1 MNSTAI
7 EKNKSPKV
15 SIGMPVFNGERF
27 LSTALNSLLGLD
39 YDNYEIIILDNMS
52 SDKTE
57 EICLHYSRLDSR
69 IRYIRDE
76 DPCTSHE
83 AALRL
88 AKYATGDYL
97 MLVCD
102 DDIWDPSF
110 LMKIMGVFEK
120 NDSVHLVYPRFGSID
135 SNNKIINRSCGG
147 ICIDAHDSLF
157 KNFFKYL
164 FKRSCVPLV
173 FGVFRL
179 DSYRKTLP
187 FKIFDNTLW
196 DADNLYLLKF
206 LSNYKVH
213 CVDESLFYYREKD
226 RFERPEGSTDALS
239 RIKLPSGFFS
249 FFSTYWKHQI
259 NFIDEIFVVI
269 NESSF
274 PLPQKLALK
283 FSAIL
288 SMFVI
293 VGVAISNRFGLPP
306 APSANRTTLKNPE

>member
-1 MNSTAI
+1 MSSTTI

-57 EICLHYSRLDSR
+57 EICLHYSKLDSR
-69 IRYIRDE
+69 IRYVKDQ
-76 DPCTSHE
+76 DPCTSH
-83 AALRL
+83 AAAARL
-88 AKYATGDYL
+88 AKYATGDYF
-97 MLVCD
+97 MLACD

-110 LMKIMGVFEK
+110 LMKIMDIFEK
-120 NDSVHLVYPRFGSID
+120 NDYMHLVYPRFGSID
-135 SNNKIINRSCGG
+135 SNNQIINRSCGG

-157 KNFFKYL
+157 KNFFKFL

-187 FKIFDNTLW
+187 FKIFDNTLM
-196 DADNLYLLKF
+196 DADNLYLFKF
-206 LSNYKVH
+206 LSNYKAH
-213 CVDESLFYYREKD
+213 CVDETLFYYREKD
-226 RFERPEGSTDALS
+226 RFERPEGSTDASARINLPKEFFPFLS
-239 RIKLPSGFFS
+239 L
-249 FFSTYWKHQI
+249 YCKHQN
-259 NFIDEIFVVI
+259 NFLNEIFVVI

-274 PLPQKLALK
+274 SLTHKLVLK

-288 SMFVI
+288 SLFVI
-293 VGVAISNRFGLPP
+293 IGVAISNLAILILSESIKRRSF
-306 APSANRTTLKNPE
+306 